1 MPRECRSGGSV
12 SVMSQA
18 YGGIAVV
25 VVADSTGATVTV
37 AGDLDLR
44 STPHFMDRTLPI
56 PDDRSGSELT
66 IDMTAVGFCD
76 SAGIGALVTLRQRC
90 DERGWRL
97 RVVNLQPPL
106 RRMLVEFSGLGEYLN
121 VQ

>member
-1 MPRECRSGGSV
+1 
-12 SVMSQA
+12 
-18 YGGIAVV
+18 
-25 VVADSTGATVTV
+25 
-37 AGDLDLR
+37 
-44 STPHFMDRTLPI
+44 MDRTLSI

-66 IDMTAVGFCD
+66 VDMTAVGFCD
-76 SAGIGALVTLRQRC
+76 SAGIGALVTLRHRC